1 MSFSF
6 VTEKAGKLACGLLT
20 AGACLLGGS
29 AHAQVRIT
37 EVAAWS
43 SGNSPVGADWFE
55 LTNFGASAVSLTG
68 WSMDDESATAG
79 VAPLVGVASLP
90 AGKSAIFIDGSGS
103 ANATFIN
110 TWFGG
115 SAPADFLIGNYTGSG
130 IGLGTG
136 GDTVNIFDGSSA
148 LQAKL
153 LFGPSPSGPTFA
165 TFDNA
170 AGVNDNVTAFTQLSV
185 VGVNGGFIAANDVNE
200 IGSPGTITSV
210 PEPTSAMLLV
220 LGLVGCGYAARKRV
234 R

>member
-29 AHAQVRIT
+29 AHANIIIS
-37 EVAAWS
+37 EVAPWS

-55 LTNFGASAVSLTG
+55 LTNTGASNIDISGWTVDDGSDSFASSLALTG
-68 WSMDDESATAG
+68 VTSIAAGESVIFVEGDDPSGIA
-79 VAPLVGVASLP
+79 ASF
-90 AGKSAIFIDGSGS
+90 KS
-103 ANATFIN
+103 N
-110 TWFGG
+110 WFGS
-115 SAPADFLIGNYTGSG
+115 SAPAGLQIGTYDGSG
-130 IGLGTG
+130 IGLSTG
-136 GDTVNIFDGSSA
+136 GDGLNIFNGGGVK
-148 LQAKL
+148 Q
-153 LFGPSPSGPTFA
+153 FGLTFGASDAASPYQ

-170 AGVNDNVTAFTQLSV
+170 AGASGEITLWSQ
-185 VGVNGGFIAANDVNE
+185 VGVNGAFTAANSTE